1 VRGGARARRRDTP
14 YYSLELHMHLQ
25 MLYSPLRVLTAEE
38 ADVVYA
44 RAAPGLSAS
53 QAAAVRPPRAPLT

>member
-1 VRGGARARRRDTP
+1 
-14 YYSLELHMHLQ
+14 MHLQ